1 MSSFPSILQW
11 LIKPEKATTLLWLIK
26 SEKAPTCLL

>member
-1 MSSFPSILQW
+1 MSGFPPILQW
-11 LIKPEKATTLLWLIK
+11 LIKNEKATTLLWLIK